1 MYTTWTR
8 SVVLYL
14 TIYIYIC
21 YLTQNLLYNRIRI
34 MTLLYPSHHIVY
46 ISNVYT
52 CNSTNFSFLAI
63 LRKIFSF
70 TTLLSHGELGTTE
83 PKLPQILAVLET
95 APHLEALGV
104 PDCHFWCSV
113 SQYCRLIFFFFFL
126 ITILAYWRCLMIVR
140 QRRTYCTGSS

>member
-1 MYTTWTR
+1 
-8 SVVLYL
+8 
-14 TIYIYIC
+14 
-21 YLTQNLLYNRIRI
+21 

-52 CNSTNFSFLAI
+52 CNLTNFSFLAI

-83 PKLPQILAVLET
+83 PKPPQILAVLET

-126 ITILAYWRCLMIVR
+126 LTILAYWRCLMIVW
-140 QRRTYCTGSS
+140 QRRTYCTGSSWKLNMRTIGTRRRLRSNPRFLHKMWIGFDIS